1 MATLRIKELATAQG
15 FTQETLA
22 FRSGVKMRTVQ
33 RLWQDKVPHPRTE
46 TMIKIAGVLNVPVQE
61 LYTAEGLKA
70 TLEDIPMPGHA
81 ASGAFA
87 PSPA

>member
-1 MATLRIKELATAQG
+1 MAILRIKEIAMSQG

-46 TMIKIAGVLNVPVQE
+46 VMIKIAGVLNVPVQE
-61 LYTAEGLKA
+61 LYTEEGLKSA
-70 TLEDIPMPGHA
+70 LENIAMPMSAAALHA
-81 ASGAFA
+81 G
-87 PSPA
+87 